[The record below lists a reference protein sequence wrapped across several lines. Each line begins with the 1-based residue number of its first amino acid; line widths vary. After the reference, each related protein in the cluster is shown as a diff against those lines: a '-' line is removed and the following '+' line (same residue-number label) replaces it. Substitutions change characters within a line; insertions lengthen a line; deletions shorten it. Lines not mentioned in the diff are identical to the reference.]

1 NRLTGKLIG
10 DIINAK
16 SKADFVLELC
26 RENSL
31 LPNQVMVAGD
41 GANDLEMMKV
51 AGLSVAFRAKPAV
64 RKAAN
69 IIIDFGGLDK
79 IMDFFHSNY
88 AA

>member
-1 NRLTGKLIG
+1 RTAGAL
-10 DIINAK
+10 A
-16 SKADFVLELC
+16 A
-26 RENSL
+26 L
-31 LPNQVMVAGD
+31 LMLMKGQPLAYNKDNQEDKEA
-41 GANDLEMMKV
+41 A
-51 AGLSVAFRAKPAV
+51 